1 MTKLLSIGPA
11 ELYISGKRRDIIK
24 KITDTINAELDAYEK
39 LLQSPEYR
47 SVVFEKGLS
56 PATEIRFDLN
66 LEVSHGE
73 SVSQERLQA
82 VASYLAAQAAAN
94 TPAAQPSGD
103 DASQAAAV

>member
-39 LLQSPEYR
+39 LLQSAEYR

-73 SVSQERLQA
+73 AVTEERLQA
-82 VASYLAAQAAAN
+82 VAAYLAAQAAAN
-94 TPAAQPSGD
+94 TAPATSGD
-103 DASQAAAV
+103 NTQAAAA